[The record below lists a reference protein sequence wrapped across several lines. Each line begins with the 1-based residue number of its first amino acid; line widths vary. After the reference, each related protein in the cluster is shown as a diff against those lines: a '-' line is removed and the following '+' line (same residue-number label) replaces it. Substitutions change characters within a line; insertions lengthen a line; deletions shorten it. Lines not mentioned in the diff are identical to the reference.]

1 MEENK
6 KQKLLIVDDE
16 EMNIRLFSA
25 MLKNQ
30 GYAFETARNGVEGL
44 EKAKKLLP
52 DLILLDIMMP
62 MMDGYEVCKKLKEAP
77 DTQHIPIVLVT
88 ALSDRDSRIKG
99 LEAGANDFLTKPV
112 DFAELTIRTKNI
124 LKIKEFEDFLKEHN
138 KLLETRVEERTLQ
151 LRQTLQ
157 ELSNANE
164 QLNESSAKLKEGYI
178 DTIHRLTRVAEYRDE
193 ETSLHIKRTGHYCM
207 ILSKW
212 LGWQEDDISTIYYA
226 SPMHDIGKVGIPS
239 DIILKPGK
247 LNLEEFAL
255 MKTHSSIGEKIL
267 HGSPSNIVQMAE
279 KIAATHHERWDGTG
293 YPRGLKGEDIP
304 IEGRI
309 MNIVDQY
316 DALRSKRP
324 YKPPFE
330 HDKTFKIITE
340 GDDRTKPWHFAPQI
354 LKAFK
359 ETAAQFEE
367 VFEKLKD

>member
-16 EMNIRLFSA
+16 EMNIKLFGA
-25 MLKNQ
+25 MLRNE

-62 MMDGYEVCKKLKEAP
+62 MMNGYEVCKKLKEAP

-99 LEAGANDFLTKPV
+99 LEVGANDFLTKPV
-112 DFAELTIRTKNI
+112 DSAELMVRTRNI
-124 LKIKEFEDFLKEHN
+124 LRIKEFEDFLKEHN

-151 LRQTLQ
+151 LKRTLQ
-157 ELSNANE
+157 QLSNANE

-193 ETSLHIKRTGHYCM
+193 ETSLHIKRTGHYCI
-207 ILSKW
+207 ILAKW

-255 MKTHSSIGEKIL
+255 IKTHASIGEKIL
-267 HGSPSNIVQMAE
+267 HGSPSNIIQMAE
-279 KIAATHHERWDGTG
+279 KIAGTHHERWDGTG

-330 HDKTFKIITE
+330 HEKAFKVITE
-340 GDDRTKPWHFAPQI
+340 GDDRTMPWHFDPQI

-359 ETAAQFEE
+359 ETAAQFED
-367 VFEKLKD
+367 VYEKLKD

>member
-1 MEENK
+1 MEEDK

-16 EMNIRLFSA
+16 EMNIKLFGA
-25 MLKNQ
+25 MLRNQ
-30 GYAFETARNGVEGL
+30 GYVFETARNGIEGL

-88 ALSDRDSRIKG
+88 ALSDRDSKIKG
-99 LEAGANDFLTKPV
+99 LEVGANDFLTKPV
-112 DFAELTIRTKNI
+112 DATELIVRTKNI
-124 LKIKEFEDFLKEHN
+124 LKIKEFEDFLKRHN
-138 KLLETRVEERTLQ
+138 KLLEAKVDERTFELKG
-151 LRQTLQ
+151 TLQ
-157 ELSNANE
+157 QLSKANE
-164 QLNESSAKLKEGYI
+164 LLKISSERLKEGYV

-193 ETSLHIKRTGHYCM
+193 ETAYHIKRTGAYCM
-207 ILSKW
+207 IMAKN
-212 LGWQEDDISTIYYA
+212 LGWAESDAEIIYYA

-239 DIILKPGK
+239 DIILKPGR
-247 LNLEEFAL
+247 LNSEEFAL
-255 MKTHSSIGEKIL
+255 MKTHASIGEKIL

-279 KIAATHHERWDGTG
+279 KIAGTHHERWDGSG
-293 YPRGLKGEDIP
+293 YPRGLKGEEIP

-324 YKPPFE
+324 YKPPFDHE
-330 HDKTFKIITE
+330 NAYKIITE
-340 GDDRTKPWHFAPQI
+340 GDKRTMPEHFDPQI

-359 ETAAQFEE
+359 ETASQFEE
-367 VFEKLKD
+367 VYEKLKD